1 VGSKTLLQQNFPVF
15 NGGGAAV
22 LARKI
27 FVIISASSIE
37 QLCNCTVS
45 VCLSILLINSLSDV
59 QLVCCSPGVGDRYQ
73 STSAACDGSRQH
85 DAVIRGR
92 RIATLVIFYSFGGW
106 KFLIGIGAS
115 SSFDALPLFG

>member
-15 NGGGAAV
+15 NGGGELCWPAKYLLLSLL
-22 LARKI
+22 LAL
-27 FVIISASSIE
+27 SSYVTA
-37 QLCNCTVS
+37 Q
-45 VCLSILLINSLSDV
+45 CLSILLINSLSDV